1 MGRPLTT
8 LPRYLDAGGIAEWR
22 ERSKATVYAW
32 TRANKIQVDHVRESD
47 GVSMYDTSDVAF
59 WLDGP
64 PSESEPV
71 EGEREDADYGREHAE
86 LERAKRELAE
96 IKVQEAR
103 GILINAAAARKV
115 VADVGAS
122 TRQRVLGIIPRG
134 RDVLAS
140 MDSPHEVDEWLSREL
155 REALT
160 MTESDVLGG
169 K

>member
-8 LPRYLDAGGIAEWR
+8 LPRYLDAGRIAEWR

-64 PSESEPV
+64 PPESEPV

-115 VADVGAS
+115 VADVGAAYLPAE
-122 TRQRVLGIIPRG
+122 TQE
-134 RDVLAS
+134 LAKIS
-140 MDSPHEVDEWLSREL
+140 KTYRIYAHATLSSIRL
-155 REALT
+155 PSWKKSQLNRR
-160 MTESDVLGG
+160 
-169 K
+169 